1 MSARGG
7 LPEGGRRRRAR
18 CAMPRG
24 ADALPIRRAFAL
36 GIVRALW
43 RGGVIACE
51 RAMSVNVARLPTML
65 CVRSVRV
72 TAPEGGSL
80 RGLWYNN

>member
-1 MSARGG
+1 
-7 LPEGGRRRRAR
+7 
-18 CAMPRG
+18 MPRG

-51 RAMSVNVARLPTML
+51 RAMSVSVARLPTML
-65 CVRSVRV
+65 CVRSVRA
-72 TAPEGGSL
+72 TAPEGGCLTGTLVLKKQGKKSL
-80 RGLWYNN
+80 SGRVDD